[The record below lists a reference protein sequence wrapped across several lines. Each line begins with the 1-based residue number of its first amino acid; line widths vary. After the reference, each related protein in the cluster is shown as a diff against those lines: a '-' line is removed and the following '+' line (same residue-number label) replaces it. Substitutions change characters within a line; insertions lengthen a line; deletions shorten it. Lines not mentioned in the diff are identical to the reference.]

1 MLAAYAPLEV
11 VVESGTHTHSLG
23 LAKVRVIESAK
34 LCRDMNNRRPARNKN
49 GPVLRVFPSSG
60 PERNGESAYAR
71 RQSGA
76 PSGPDPVNFKLPRR
90 QRRGP
95 RGSKMQKQQLNGPN
109 FSKPEASNDRPLMN
123 SNLSSLNGMPA
134 AAPKPS
140 VEGVH
145 TLAPV
150 FSKARPKRPLTE
162 GEQSRPKRFAAQRA
176 SDVAEAER
184 RCVRHGESRPVGF
197 IGPDGH
203 CRPGNECM
211 PRETAPGPPR
221 RTSAFSRNGAPLR
234 FGEVAPAVSKAPTPH
249 VNSRY
254 DPRRRCLSVDRGR
267 PEKRRFMTQMQQKF
281 PEAAIVKQR
290 PRDTKRHRQP
300 KKRYS

>member
-76 PSGPDPVNFKLPRR
+76 PSGPNPLNSTLPRR

-95 RGSKMQKQQLNGPN
+95 RGSKMQKQQLNGPT
-109 FSKPEASNDRPLMN
+109 FSKPEPSNDRPLMN

-140 VEGVH
+140 VEGVP

-150 FSKARPKRPLTE
+150 FSKAHAKRPLTE
-162 GEQSRPKRFAAQRA
+162 GDQSRPKRFAAQRA
-176 SDVAEAER
+176 SDAAEAER
-184 RCVRHGESRPVGF
+184 RHGESRPVGF

-203 CRPGNECM
+203 CRQGNECM
-211 PRETAPGPPR
+211 PRETASGPLR

-254 DPRRRCLSVDRGR
+254 ERRCLSVDRGR

-290 PRDTKRHRQP
+290 PRDTKRHRQH